1 VRLAENAL
9 APAHGTI
16 PEVSM
21 SFSKRQLLPDEKI
34 IRVAHPSWVLLLKP
48 ILLNI
53 VAAAIVLTLAALFQQ
68 PWLAVLLVF
77 SLAVLGWEMFARR
90 RNEYIVT
97 SRRVVKQEGIFTI
110 HSFDAPLD
118 KINNIFHEQGVWG
131 RILGYGSVGL
141 ETASEQGTTMFH
153 HIPDP
158 IGFKNCIV
166 GQRES
171 YSGGAGRATAQA
183 ADIPKLLD
191 ELASLRDRKIIT
203 DREFE
208 EKKQHLLE
216 KL

>member
-1 VRLAENAL
+1 
-9 APAHGTI
+9 
-16 PEVSM
+16 M
-21 SFSKRQLLPDEKI
+21 SFSKRQLLQDEKV
-34 IRVAHPSWVLLLKP
+34 IRVAHPSWIVLLKP

-53 VAAAIVLTLAALFQQ
+53 AAAVIVLALVWQFPDQ

-77 SLAVLGWEMFARR
+77 PLAVLGWEMFVRQ

-97 SRRVVKQEGIFTI
+97 SRRVVKQEGVFTI

-131 RILGYGSVGL
+131 RMLGYGSVGL

-208 EKKQHLLE
+208 EKKQSLLE